1 MSDPNTDGDA
11 SLLKDFLEGESLGWE
26 RVDAITRLHRMTIDP
41 ERNPIEINVT
51 SASEKKKHDEE
62 EILRRRTAS
71 AGYISQHSFDFKGM
85 SEITKAFEREQHA
98 KPLEPQFAFKVC
110 VNPCNVLRT
119 AFKRG
124 EIYQVC
130 ADGIVYVVAASCE
143 EAARIVGSS
152 TLSVEQ
158 LGPAIS

>member
-1 MSDPNTDGDA
+1 MGDPKTDGDA
-11 SLLKDFLEGESLGWE
+11 SLLKDCLEGEALGWE
-26 RVDAITRLHRMTIDP
+26 RLDAIVRLHRMTIDP
-41 ERNPIEINVT
+41 ERDPIEINVT
-51 SASEKKKHDEE
+51 SASETKKHDEE
-62 EILRRRTAS
+62 EILRRRTAG
-71 AGYISQHSFDFKGM
+71 AGYIPQHSFDFKGM
-85 SEITKAFEREQHA
+85 SEIAKAFERV
-98 KPLEPQFAFKVC
+98 KPLEPQFAFKVR

-130 ADGIVYVVAASCE
+130 EDGIVYVVAASCE